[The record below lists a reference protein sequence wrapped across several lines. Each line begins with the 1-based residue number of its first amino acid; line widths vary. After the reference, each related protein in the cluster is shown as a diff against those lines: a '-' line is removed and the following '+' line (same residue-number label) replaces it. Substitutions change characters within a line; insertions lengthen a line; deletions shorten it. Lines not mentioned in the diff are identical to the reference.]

1 MFLNVLRSNL
11 FQNIVTI
18 AMWREFCEIYNNRFI
33 TASPSVLIVISH
45 MQLSYHKQKLMIILC
60 ILRHAKAII
69 YSLEHYFSIVPF
81 ITKF

>member
-1 MFLNVLRSNL
+1 MYCILLYYYYVIYVLL
-11 FQNIVTI
+11 LYYYY
-18 AMWREFCEIYNNRFI
+18 CEIYNNRFI

-45 MQLSYHKQKLMIILC
+45 LQLSYHKLKLMIILC
-60 ILRHAKAII
+60 TLRHAKAII